1 MKKSWKILFLAL
13 ATLPF
18 IWELP
23 YVFHAMAISPA
34 ERWNW
39 CFLVLALLLL
49 SFAGI
54 IASIKDSLPKA
65 TESSAWRFVCLI
77 PAVLLLLFG
86 AIKHIHLA
94 FLMGGIL
101 LPYTLAYCLYGW
113 RLALLLL
120 PGCGMLALSCPSIGI
135 ILSTIFPK
143 DGIVL
148 KSILAALLTILFP
161 CLALLRIPRL
171 KIEALAFAGLA
182 LFVAGAYVVH
192 GHASSRQPP
201 LLPVFDNLISQNFRG
216 VQDTVSAGD
225 RQFFGDSNIKR
236 FSFNDQAGNTI
247 QVLTVSKIDNIHQ
260 IHPSTYCLRVGGYQI
275 LEEHTLHL
283 PQEGKMQPMDVQEYI
298 VERNGEK
305 RIFWQWYSN
314 RKYSTASFLLFRAVY
329 SPAQNWSVYLMEI
342 PSTDTD
348 STRQTLRTFINENL
362 PK

>member
-1 MKKSWKILFLAL
+1 MKKPWKILSLAL
-13 ATLPF
+13 AMLPF

-39 CFLVLALLLL
+39 CFLILALLLL
-49 SFAGI
+49 LLAGI
-54 IASIKDSLPKA
+54 IASINDNLPKA
-65 TESSAWRFVCLI
+65 TGSSAWRFACLI

-101 LPYTLAYCLYGW
+101 LPYTLACCLYGL

-148 KSILAALLTILFP
+148 KSILAALLSILFP
-161 CLALLRIPRL
+161 CIAMLRIQRL

-182 LFVAGAYVVH
+182 ILVADAYVVH
-192 GHASSRQPP
+192 GHATSRQPP
-201 LLPVFDNLISQNFRG
+201 LLPVFDGLISQHFRG
-216 VQDTVSAGD
+216 VQDAVSAGD

-236 FSFNDQAGNTI
+236 FTFNDQTGNVI

-260 IHPSTYCLRVGGYQI
+260 IHPSTYCLRVSGYQI

-283 PQEGKMQPMDVQEYI
+283 PQEGEMQPMDVQEYI

-329 SPAQNWSVYLMEI
+329 SPAQNWSVYILDTS
-342 PSTDTD
+342 STDTAA
-348 STRQTLRTFINENL
+348 THLTLRTFIQENL

>member
-1 MKKSWKILFLAL
+1 MKRSWKILILAL
-13 ATLPF
+13 AMLPF
-18 IWELP
+18 ISELP
-23 YVFHAMAISPA
+23 YMFHAMAISPA

-39 CFLVLALLLL
+39 CFLILALLLISL
-49 SFAGI
+49 AGV
-54 IASIKDSLPKA
+54 IASINDSVHNA
-65 TESSAWRFVCLI
+65 TGLSAWRFAYLI

-86 AIKHIHLA
+86 TIKHIHLA

-113 RLALLLL
+113 KLTLLLL

-135 ILSTIFPK
+135 ILSTFFPK

-161 CLALLRIPRL
+161 CLALIRIPRL
-171 KIEALAFAGLA
+171 KMEALAFAGLA
-182 LFVAGAYVVH
+182 LLVAGAYVVH

-201 LLPVFDNLISQNFRG
+201 LLPVFDGLISQHFRG

-225 RQFFGDSNIKR
+225 RQFFGNSNIKR
-236 FSFNDQAGNTI
+236 FTFTDQAGNAI

-260 IHPSTYCLRVGGYQI
+260 IHPSTYCLRVSGYQI

-283 PQEGKMQPMDVQEYI
+283 PQEGEMQPMDVQEYI

-342 PSTDTD
+342 PSTNTDT
-348 STRQTLRTFINENL
+348 TRQTLRNFIQENL